1 MQIPIDKVV
10 QSAEGLAFIVYPEAV
25 ARMPWPNLWA
35 VLFFFMLFI
44 LGLGSQV
51 STPTIH
57 ASFIAEFDLTSEDL
71 TRADYGG
78 YYLHFRDKPR
88 ERFTS
93 LHSSSLITMRKI
105 IISLSSK

>member
-1 MQIPIDKVV
+1 MQMPIDNVV

-25 ARMPWPNLWA
+25 ARMPLPNLWA
-35 VLFFFMLFI
+35 ILFFFMLFI

-57 ASFIAEFDLTSEDL
+57 ASFIAEFDLTSENL
-71 TRADYGG
+71 TRADG

-93 LHSSSLITMRKI
+93 LRSSSLITMRKI